1 MTGVRFFLFFLLA
14 SLFELS
20 RSRIDRNLREKRNLL
35 YSPPLLYPFGGTIKL
50 VVGFAV
56 PIELAGRILVYGQNF
71 QFQYAL
77 PQNATFF
84 SNLSQNRVFSRRRR
98 DLDRYGRVLLFN
110 TLEQYF
116 QRNGLNGR
124 ECIKKSIC
132 EAVADPLIN
141 EGLIGEL
148 LHLLLTPEHAE
159 DPSFPEDFLLA
170 AKVAQKYEDCSRI
183 FSSCPAGQG
192 FLDRITR
199 PF

>member
-20 RSRIDRNLREKRNLL
+20 RSRIDRDLREKRNLL

-116 QRNGLNGR
+116 QR
-124 ECIKKSIC
+124 
-132 EAVADPLIN
+132 
-141 EGLIGEL
+141 
-148 LHLLLTPEHAE
+148 PEHAE

-170 AKVAQKYEDCSRI
+170 AKVGQKYEDCSRI

>member
-1 MTGVRFFLFFLLA
+1 MTVSLLFFFFVLA
-14 SLFELS
+14 SLLGIS
-20 RSRIDRNLREKRNLL
+20 SSQIDRDLREKRNAF

-56 PIELAGRILVYGQNF
+56 PIKLAGRILVYGQNF

-98 DLDRYGRVLLFN
+98 DLDWYGRDLLFN
-110 TLEQYF
+110 TLEQNF
-116 QRNGLNGR
+116 QRYGLNGR
-124 ECIKKSIC
+124 ECLKKSIC
-132 EAVADPLIN
+132 EAVVDPLID

-159 DPSFPEDFLLA
+159 DPSFPEDFLQA
-170 AKVAQKYEDCSRI
+170 AEIGQRNENCSKI
-183 FSSCPAGQG
+183 FSSCPEGQG
-192 FLDRITR
+192 FLDRISR
-199 PF
+199 V